1 MWPTRDK
8 RKGKLSPALPRPT
21 RGFALANSSLLSRAG
36 STRCRAFTLVE
47 LLVVIAIIGIL
58 VALLLPAIQAAR
70 ESARRVQCSNMMR
83 QLGLSLHGY
92 HDVNKRFPLGGRGGW
107 DAKRRPAPG
116 GGYLSPD
123 TYPGPSGD
131 NRGTWLVRILPYIE
145 EQALFDS
152 IGNPDDETVYDPIGK
167 ALGRG
172 VLPAFIDQVA
182 RCPSDGCARDRPFVN
197 VTGSMGPT
205 CWHSGCNAANIFM
218 PNCHRPDLGWTR
230 NDLDHGACFAGTGP
244 PQFCYPRLGGMFTR
258 FGHDGSRLK
267 DVEDGTSY
275 TILIGEQLPCTE
287 FHMKSCWIPATWA
300 GINSG
305 TANGNVIV
313 PINWPIDPDSAD
325 CFPNA
330 FCKRPYEFSPLNF
343 NTAGGFK
350 SKHPGGVNLVMVD
363 AAVHFVNED
372 IDMDSYLLLGHRSD
386 GNMIQDS
393 PF

>member
-1 MWPTRDK
+1 
-8 RKGKLSPALPRPT
+8 
-21 RGFALANSSLLSRAG
+21 
-36 STRCRAFTLVE
+36 
-47 LLVVIAIIGIL
+47 
-58 VALLLPAIQAAR
+58 
-70 ESARRVQCSNMMR
+70 
-83 QLGLSLHGY
+83 
-92 HDVNKRFPLGGRGGW
+92 
-107 DAKRRPAPG
+107 
-116 GGYLSPD
+116 
-123 TYPGPSGD
+123 
-131 NRGTWLVRILPYIE
+131 
-145 EQALFDS
+145 
-152 IGNPDDETVYDPIGK
+152 
-167 ALGRG
+167 
-172 VLPAFIDQVA
+172 
-182 RCPSDGCARDRPFVN
+182 
-197 VTGSMGPT
+197 
-205 CWHSGCNAANIFM
+205 M

-287 FHMKSCWIPATWA
+287 FHLKSCWIPATWA

-330 FCKRPYEFSPLNF
+330 FCKKPYEFSPLNF